1 MKKMM
6 ITGASGHL
14 GRAIVEELLKTV
26 PPAQIAILVRDE
38 KKVQDLQQKG
48 VDVRIGDYHRPE
60 TLRAA
65 FEGMD
70 RLLLISSS
78 DFNNRL
84 GQHKNAVDAAVQAG
98 VQHILYTGIHI
109 RNMDHSPIKPLLGDH
124 IETEN
129 YIRASGLT
137 YTLLQNGLYSD
148 IVPMFLGPQ
157 VLETGV
163 YFPAGDG
170 KVAFAPRQEMAIAI
184 AKILQSDA
192 YNNQAV
198 PLAGSE
204 SVSFADIAETLSK
217 DAGKTVP
224 YISPTAAEYE
234 SALRNAG
241 VSEDLIFMSAA
252 FAAAMKNGDFDKPDP
267 TLSRLL
273 AQ

>member
-26 PPAQIAILVRDE
+26 PATQIAIMVRDK
-38 KKVQDLQQKG
+38 KKVQDLQEKG
-48 VDVRIGDYHRPE
+48 VDVRIGDYHQPD

-65 FEGMD
+65 FAGID
-70 RLLLISSS
+70 QLLLISSN
-78 DFNNRL
+78 DFNDRL

-98 VQHILYTGIHI
+98 VKHILYTGVHI
-109 RNMDHSPIKPLLGDH
+109 RNMDQSSIKPLLGDH
-124 IETEN
+124 IDTEN

-170 KVAFAPRQEMAIAI
+170 KVAFAPRQDMAVAI

-192 YNNQAV
+192 YNNKAV

-204 SVSFADIAETLSK
+204 SISFADIAETLSG
-217 DAGKTVP
+217 DAGRKVP

-241 VSEDLIFMSAA
+241 VAEDLIFMSSA
-252 FAAAMKNGDFDKPDP
+252 FAAAMKNGDFDTPDP
-267 TLSRLL
+267 TLRQLL